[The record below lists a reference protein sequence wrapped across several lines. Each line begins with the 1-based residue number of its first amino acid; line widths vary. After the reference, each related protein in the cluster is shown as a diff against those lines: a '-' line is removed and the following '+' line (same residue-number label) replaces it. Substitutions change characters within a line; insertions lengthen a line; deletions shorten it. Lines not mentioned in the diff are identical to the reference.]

1 MTAMDSVAAKL
12 KEYEY
17 LLKLQMAKI
26 EELAEE
32 NERLRSVA
40 GAHDVL
46 KEIYQN
52 RDAPEGNRI
61 KAAQAALTVEK
72 PRLAMTA
79 YAGKNVTDEVII
91 PLAEVVRLQR
101 ARAKALEGLPPDHP
115 KYRDWVWDDD
125 KSKWSEQVARLTG
138 GNGDGQDDGNSGT
151 DSSSNHS

>member
-1 MTAMDSVAAKL
+1 
-12 KEYEY
+12 
-17 LLKLQMAKI
+17 
-26 EELAEE
+26 
-32 NERLRSVA
+32 
-40 GAHDVL
+40 
-46 KEIYQN
+46 
-52 RDAPEGNRI
+52 
-61 KAAQAALTVEK
+61 
-72 PRLAMTA
+72 MTA